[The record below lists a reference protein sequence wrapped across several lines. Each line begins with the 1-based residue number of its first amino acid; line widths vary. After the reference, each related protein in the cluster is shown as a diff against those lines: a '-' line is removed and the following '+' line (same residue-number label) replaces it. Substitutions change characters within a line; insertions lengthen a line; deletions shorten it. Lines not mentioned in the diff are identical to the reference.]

1 LGEVKPLRQ
10 ISRVRSVS
18 LPGGSALLWT
28 LERGLGDAWT
38 PAVNDAWVAAY
49 TLVASVMRAAAAS
62 VEAIDAA

>member
-1 LGEVKPLRQ
+1 
-10 ISRVRSVS
+10 VRSVS
-18 LPGGSALLWT
+18 LPGSSALLWT
-28 LERGLGDAWT
+28 LEKGLGDAWT

>member
-1 LGEVKPLRQ
+1 MRQ

-18 LPGGSALLWT
+18 LPGSSALLWT
-28 LERGLGDAWT
+28 LEKGLGDAWT